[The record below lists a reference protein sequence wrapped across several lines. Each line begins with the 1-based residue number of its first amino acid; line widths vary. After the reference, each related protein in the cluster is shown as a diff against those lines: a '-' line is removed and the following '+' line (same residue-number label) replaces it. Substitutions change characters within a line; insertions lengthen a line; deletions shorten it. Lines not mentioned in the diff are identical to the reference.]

1 MFGLIADIWSHGRE
15 LPLAILSSFPSW
27 TGSVQRYGTNHLQT
41 GNASCLLFWLLSTS
55 FPVAFISASALGW
68 IHKNTHINTANTSTC
83 VYTHMLGIGTQMQ
96 TGNTGISGAED
107 AHVQQCWRWCQ
118 SAPCPAFGA
127 PCPPLPKFIRFSQGS
142 LKPLRAQHVWWWW

>member
-1 MFGLIADIWSHGRE
+1 MQISGAMVWSYHW
-15 LPLAILSSFPSW
+15 PSFPRSHP
-27 TGSVQRYGTNHLQT
+27 VQGTAEIRRPTTLRLGTPRASSYGCS
-41 GNASCLLFWLLSTS
+41 APPLLSPSSLHLPWAGYTQ
-55 FPVAFISASALGW
+55 
-68 IHKNTHINTANTSTC
+68 THRNTANTSTC